1 MIDRTPLRSDR
12 VREEKQKVI
21 RCLATRPRPILD
33 SQHKL
38 MLLWSA
44 KAGCT
49 FAVKWMLDHMG
60 LLQEALAHDQWVHK
74 FRVAK
79 LYAGPA
85 HKASVRDFLTSFEG
99 YRAIKI
105 VRNPHKRAVSSYIHA
120 ACCGYED
127 ARVSVFLGRPVDQH
141 SGFTFREFVAYLE
154 TIDLC
159 TCNVHHRMQVH
170 PLERYF
176 VRGSR
181 FIIDLDHSMA
191 LLPKLERVLALPRTD
206 PADYRESSHHTRTS
220 SCANEKFSGD
230 TVYDFADKKSAVIP
244 DYRAFYD
251 ADLEE
256 RVAALYAEDFLRY
269 AFPTSLK
276 EQLERGGAYAQPGS

>member
-85 HKASVRDFLTSFEG
+85 HKASVRDFLNSLVG

-105 VRNPHKRAVSSYIHA
+105 ARNPYKRAVSSYIHA
-120 ACCGYED
+120 ARCGYED
-127 ARVSVFLGRPVDQH
+127 ARVSDFLTRPVEKH
-141 SGFTFREFVAYLE
+141 SGFSFREFVAYLE
-154 TIDLC
+154 TIDLS

-170 PLERYF
+170 PLERCF
-176 VRGSR
+176 APGSR

-220 SCANEKFSGD
+220 SEADEEFRGD
-230 TVYDFADKKSAVIP
+230 AAFNDLRQSKATLP
-244 DYRAFYD
+244 GYRSFYD
-251 ADLEE
+251 ADLER
-256 RVAALYAEDFLRY
+256 RVYNLYPEDFLLY
-269 AFPTSLK
+269 GFSTTL
-276 EQLERGGAYAQPGS
+276 GS

>member
-1 MIDRTPLRSDR
+1 
-12 VREEKQKVI
+12 
-21 RCLATRPRPILD
+21 
-33 SQHKL
+33 

-60 LLQEALAHDQWVHK
+60 LLQEALAHHKWVHN

-79 LYAGPA
+79 LYAGLA
-85 HKASVRDFLTSFEG
+85 HKASVRDFLNSFEG
-99 YRAIKI
+99 YRVIKI
-105 VRNPHKRAVSSYIHA
+105 ARNPHKRAVSSYIHA

-127 ARVSVFLGRPVDQH
+127 ARVSDFLGRPVGKH
-141 SGFTFREFVAYLE
+141 SGFSFREFVAYLE
-154 TIDLC
+154 TIDLGN
-159 TCNVHHRMQVH
+159 CNVHHRMQVH

-176 VRGSR
+176 VPGSR
-181 FIIDLDHSMA
+181 FIIDLDQSMA
-191 LLPKLERVLALPRTD
+191 LLPKLEYLLGLPRTD

-220 SCANEKFSGD
+220 SYANEKFSGD

-244 DYRAFYD
+244 GYRAFYD
-251 ADLEE
+251 AELEE
-256 RVAALYAEDFLRY
+256 RVGALYAEDFYRY

-276 EQLERGGAYAQPGS
+276 EHLAREDAYAQPGL